1 MVMKYILKYSA
12 IFTILVSSILS
23 SCIEER
29 LPGESTLKEGEAW
42 VYLSFEPQETDIV
55 VTKETQSYA
64 TENKIVNFHLFIFDN
79 DGNKL
84 YGKFFDEQLQKAN
97 ANDVNN
103 AEDDAWWAANPSNED
118 LNTGGVKFKAPEGDN
133 LDIYIFANLNSDAVR
148 ISADLLNANIQKV
161 SDLTSF
167 EAYLNQ
173 ETVNRI
179 SSFPMS
185 GKMEGVSINGGPI
198 NSEWEFKLKRLDA
211 KVHFIFKT
219 GIRQDKNGQ
228 TVGTFIPQQWRVIN
242 VPRTSYIIE
251 QTKDSGDVPADTNP
265 AEYHTYAPKYFD
277 TGYVNFEE
285 FKSSTESGFT
295 FYMLENRL
303 TPKNTDFQSYNDRS
317 RQVKVENGAN
327 KGVNISHKVTYVN
340 SKGQEIVK
348 DMREFVNANDFSTY
362 VMVTGRVEMNLINDD
377 AGQVL
382 SGDVEYLIHLGDW
395 NMTDAGASW
404 DKDKYNG
411 ITDYNTLRNTSYT
424 YTVTVNSVDNIR
436 VEVETANST
445 NTENQP
451 GAMGEITIAK
461 EEIALCDAH
470 YVTKTMTFH
479 AKNFFKG
486 SEPIADELTWAV
498 KTPFCDGMPKKTS
511 SGEDN
516 PEGLDYQWIKFRLNM
531 KDNTGS
537 YYEDTRRLYTTT
549 VFERMAESQENTDI
563 DGTPGLEGFHNDGI
577 MDIIGLVK
585 YIKEQVELYDHYRT
599 YGGTNTSDFDNPD
612 NFDKAKICVTAFVDE
627 YYYPEHPL
635 TGKSYTGL
643 WKEFVNQPDR
653 SLHILCSSNA
663 SLDGESRTTGSV
675 ITIQQRSIRTIY
687 NTSTDQTDL
696 ATAWGLEQEDEHEGI
711 WQWGNYVNKGATDNF
726 NGYRNSLRMWDLC
739 GTNNNTFIENKEWDD
754 YMNFEVNNEI
764 PQLDNDKSNLRYS
777 CMTRNRDNN
786 GNGKIDRSEIRWYTA
801 SVSQLIG
808 IYVGEGV
815 VPPDAKLYNRSAE
828 DRNDNNYH
836 SYSDGTSGTYKPWMQ
851 HVISSTHNDNVPILI
866 WAEEGISTGPTD
878 SDQEG
883 ANKYMSVRCIR
894 NLGMAETHNLN
905 ELPQDYIEKTVAG
918 DKTVTFSAR
927 FLNKDATRDYVSSE
941 LPVHYENSVTN
952 YLPNQFEVYPTGHT
966 GASHSFED
974 FNSAITNATNK
985 GEKNPYC
992 PEGWRLPNQRETAIM
1007 YYYMIGKNP
1016 DGTATNENPMG
1027 NSMTR
1032 TRWSFGANGMYSF
1045 KIAGKYGF
1053 KCDQGIMTVSNGAI
1067 NAARCVRDIRVK

>member
-1 MVMKYILKYSA
+1 M
-12 IFTILVSSILS
+12 LVTGILS
-23 SCIEER
+23 SCIEES
-29 LPGESTLKEGEAW
+29 LPMESTLKDGEAW
-42 VYLSFEPQETDIV
+42 VYLSFAPQDTDIV
-55 VTKETQSYA
+55 VTKEAQSYA

-84 YGKFFDEQLQKAN
+84 YGKLFDESSQMASED
-97 ANDVNN
+97 DVDS
-103 AEDDAWWAANPSNED
+103 ADDDAWWAANPSEGN
-118 LNTGGVKFKAPEGDN
+118 NTGGVKFKAPKGDN
-133 LDIYIFANLNSDAVR
+133 LDIYILANLNSDAVR
-148 ISADLLNANIQKV
+148 ISADLLNANIQKE

-185 GKMEGVSINGGPI
+185 GKMEGITIGNNDI
-198 NSEWEFKLKRLDA
+198 NSKWEFKLKRLDA
-211 KVHFIFKT
+211 KIHFIFKT
-219 GIRQDKNGQ
+219 GIRTDKNGQ
-228 TVGTFIPQQWRVIN
+228 TVGTFTPQQWRVIN
-242 VPRTSYIIE
+242 VPRTTYVIE
-251 QTKDSGDVPADTNP
+251 DTQDSGDVPNNTDP
-265 AEYHTYAPKYFD
+265 SDYYKYAPKYFD

-285 FKSSTESGFT
+285 FPSNTQSGFT

-303 TPKNTDFQSYNDRS
+303 TPKSTDFDSYNDRS
-317 RQVKVENGAN
+317 RQKKVESGAS
-327 KGVNISHKVTYVN
+327 KGMNVNHKVTYVN

-362 VMVTGRVEMNLINDD
+362 VMVTGRVDMNLINDD

-395 NMTDAGASW
+395 SMTKEGTSW
-404 DKDKYNG
+404 DQDEYNG
-411 ITDYNTLRNTSYT
+411 ITDYKTERNTSYT

-486 SEPIADELTWAV
+486 SDPIADELTWAV
-498 KTPFCDGMPKKTS
+498 KTPFCDGMPKKTG

-516 PEGLDYQWIKFRLNM
+516 PEGLDYQWVKFRLNM
-531 KDNTGS
+531 KDATGS
-537 YYEDTRRLYTTT
+537 YYEEKRRLYTTR
-549 VFERMAESQENTDI
+549 VFERRTESQENTDI
-563 DGTPGLEGFHNDGI
+563 DGTPGLEGYHNDGV

-585 YIKEQVELYDHYRT
+585 YIKEQVELYDHYRK

-612 NFDKAKICVTAFVDE
+612 EFDKAKICVTAFVDE

-635 TGKSYTGL
+635 TGKSYSGL

-653 SLHILCSSNA
+653 FLHILCSSNA
-663 SLDGESRTTGSV
+663 SLDGESRATGSV

-687 NTSTDQTDL
+687 NTATDQTDL
-696 ATAWGLEQEDEHEGI
+696 ETAWGLEQVDEHEGI
-711 WQWGNYVNKGATDNF
+711 WTWGGWVNRSASDNF
-726 NGYRNSLRMWDLC
+726 NGLRNSLRMWDLC

-754 YMNFEVNNEI
+754 YMDFEVDNET
-764 PQLDNDKSNLRYS
+764 PQLDDTKSNLRYS

-786 GNGKIDRSEIRWYTA
+786 GNGKIDKGEIRWYTA

-808 IYVGEGV
+808 LYVGEGV
-815 VPPDAKLYNRSAE
+815 VPPAAKLYNRSAE
-828 DRNDNNYH
+828 ERNDNTNH
-836 SYSDGTSGTYKPWMQ
+836 TYSDGTSGTYKPWMQ
-851 HVISSTHNDNVPILI
+851 HVISSTHSGDKPILI
-866 WAEEGISTGPTD
+866 WAEEGISTGNAD
-878 SDQEG
+878 KDQEG
-883 ANKYMSVRCIR
+883 ANKYMSIRCVR
-894 NLGMAETHNLN
+894 NLGMAEDHALDL
-905 ELPQDYIEKTVAG
+905 LPQDYIEKTVAA

-927 FLNKDATRDYVSSE
+927 FLNKDATRDYVSGE
-941 LPVHYENSVTN
+941 LPVHYENSITN
-952 YLPNQFEVYPTGHT
+952 YLPDQFEVYPTGTT
-966 GASHSFED
+966 GTSHSFED
-974 FNSAITNATNK
+974 FNSAITNAINK

-1016 DGTATNENPMG
+1016 DGTATGENKMG

-1032 TRWSFGANGMYSF
+1032 TRWSFGGNGMYSF
-1045 KIAGKYGF
+1045 KVNTKFGF
-1053 KCDQGIMTVSNGAI
+1053 KCEDATITVNNKTI